1 MKRYNTPLIYNSS
14 VEAIKL
20 FLPYI
25 LQTNPDTGIIYGI
38 NSGVPVNP
46 IFSSGLTVNS
56 GFTYSN
62 GTEQAGYVMTCDA
75 FGNAIWAP
83 ASAAT
88 PSSGVTSVTAGSGL
102 SGNVTTGAI
111 TLVNTSP
118 DQTVTITGGT
128 NIQISGSYPNFG
140 VNFTGTTGVGGTG
153 TTNYISKWTG
163 STSLGNSL
171 IYDNGTSVSIGTAS
185 PSSSSIFQTDSTNK
199 GFLPPRMTE
208 SQRNAISSPA
218 IGLMVYQ
225 TDGTDGVY
233 VYKAAGWIQMI

>member
-46 IFSSGLTVNS
+46 IFSSGLTVTS

-62 GTEQAGYVMTCDA
+62 GTEAAGYALLTD
-75 FGNAIWAP
+75 GTGYSYWGPI
-83 ASAAT
+83 SAAT

-128 NIQISGSYPNFG
+128 NMQIVGTYPNFG
-140 VNFTGTTGVGGTG
+140 INFTGTTG
-153 TTNYISKWTG
+153 
-163 STSLGNSL
+163 GNL
-171 IYDNGTSVSIGTAS
+171 LTV
-185 PSSSSIFQTDSTNK
+185 
-199 GFLPPRMTE
+199 TE
-208 SQRNAISSPA
+208 STRTGLTPT
-218 IGLMVYQ
+218 IGYMVYQ
-225 TDGTDGVY
+225 TDGSDGVY
-233 VYKAAGWIQMI
+233 VYKASGWVQMI